1 MPRTTCTSGRTQ
13 GESLTQSMWKTAL
26 VFHSSKGHANKL
38 CIMQSSAAAASL
50 KDAAE
55 GQRLG
60 VLLLAG
66 RCHP

>member
-1 MPRTTCTSGRTQ
+1 
-13 GESLTQSMWKTAL
+13 MWKTAL

-55 GQRLG
+55 GQCSYW
-60 VLLLAG
+60 LAVAIHDITLHECI
-66 RCHP
+66 RKSELS